1 VSFAFTPRLLH
12 LLPLMAESFSNR
24 NTLAT
29 QAVKYWLPVLL
40 MLGVMY
46 YFSTDVLSGDNT
58 ASIIEK
64 ILGWF
69 VSEPSAHLIRGL
81 NYGLRKFMHFFEYAI
96 LAGLLFRA
104 FRADSSTRWQW
115 RWAVYSFAVVSIWAT
130 LDEYHQTT
138 TRDRTG
144 SVRDVVID
152 AAGGF
157 FMLAGIAYFYNKKAR
172 QIKTSE
178 SDDK

>member
-1 VSFAFTPRLLH
+1 
-12 LLPLMAESFSNR
+12 MAESFTNR

-29 QAVKYWLPVLL
+29 RAVKYWLPVLL
-40 MLGVMY
+40 MLGAMY

-58 ASIIEK
+58 ASIIDK

-69 VSEPSAHLIRGL
+69 VTEPSARLIRGL

-96 LAGLLFRA
+96 LAALLFRA
-104 FRADSSTRWQW
+104 FRAESSTRWQL
-115 RWAVYSFAVVSIWAT
+115 RWAVYSFTVISIWAA

-138 TRDRTG
+138 TSDRTG
-144 SVRDVVID
+144 SVRDVLID
-152 AAGGF
+152 VAGGF

-172 QIKTSE
+172 QTKPSE
-178 SDDK
+178 INDR